1 MQSLFGLE
9 LTTAQKVIVASVV
22 ILVLLA
28 LLGLFVRQI
37 QGGRLRVRG
46 QAGGRQRQPR
56 LGIVDTYDLDR
67 QRQLVLI
74 RRDNVEH
81 LIMVGGAS
89 DVVVETNI
97 LRSGARAAAPAY
109 SEAAAGDRPLPPFET
124 LVPPSEPA
132 LRAGEE
138 ARRGGQAQSPEIL
151 PHLPTRHAQ
160 QQTHAE
166 AAAAASAGVAAAL
179 GLEAI
184 EAAATH
190 SAPAPAAPPVP
201 PPAAPASAAPITTGP
216 APSFPREHA
225 PAPAVSADELDDMT
239 KQLEAALKRPFSAV
253 RPANVPAEVQAE
265 SVAAPAKPGASRPT
279 GREEPVV
286 QPPKPAEPPKP
297 FFESPKPAEQS
308 KPVEPAK
315 SAESAKP
322 AESTK
327 PAEPVVA
334 AEPAKPAEPPKS
346 SEAPVTPTAPQRPAT
361 IAVDMEAELEAAL
374 GLKPARVAPKAAEP
388 KPTESKQ
395 AEAKPASEPPAGE
408 KSAETEKA
416 EQPKPAAP
424 EPEKQ
429 AEPAKEIDPFSVDAI
444 EAEFARLLGRDPKS
458 KS

>member
-1 MQSLFGLE
+1 ME

-97 LRSGARAAAPAY
+97 LRSGARATAPAY
-109 SEAAAGDRPLPPFET
+109 SEAAMADRPLPPFET

-132 LRAGEE
+132 LRAGDEI
-138 ARRGGQAQSPEIL
+138 RRGSSAPAPEIL
-151 PHLPTRHAQ
+151 PHLPTRQ
-160 QQTHAE
+160 SHAE
-166 AAAAASAGVAAAL
+166 AAAAVAGAGVAAAL
-179 GLEAI
+179 GLDAVGS
-184 EAAATH
+184 AAQ
-190 SAPAPAAPPVP
+190 SAPAHVAPPVP
-201 PPAAPASAAPITTGP
+201 PLAAPIPAAPIATGP

-253 RPANVPAEVQAE
+253 RPANISVESHAEPVVVPPKPAV
-265 SVAAPAKPGASRPT
+265 SAAPES
-279 GREEPVV
+279 VV
-286 QPPKPAEPPKP
+286 QPPKPADQPKS
-297 FFESPKPAEQS
+297 FEQAKPVEQP
-308 KPVEPAK
+308 KPVEPV
-315 SAESAKP
+315 KP
-322 AESTK
+322 AQ
-327 PAEPVVA
+327 PI
-334 AEPAKPAEPPKS
+334 EPAKPVEPPKAP
-346 SEAPVTPTAPQRPAT
+346 EAPAPAARPSS
-361 IAVDMEAELEAAL
+361 IAVDMEAELAAAL
-374 GLKPARVAPKAAEP
+374 GLKPGKAEP
-388 KPTESKQ
+388 KP
-395 AEAKPASEPPAGE
+395 SEPKPPEADRG
-408 KSAETEKA
+408 S
-416 EQPKPAAP
+416 QKPAAEKP
-424 EPEKQ
+424 VPAEAIAPAVVAEPAKPVAVEEVEPQKPAASEPEKQ
-429 AEPAKEIDPFSVDAI
+429 PEPTKEIDPFSVDAI